1 MDVSFPRIPP
11 PPLEL
16 PMANPGKAHGF
27 SMLINEFSH
36 ILETLFLLLLT
47 DSLTPKT
54 DKISTLHG
62 TSINLRQKISIAF
75 VFMLQEIKDL
85 TKSN

>member
-1 MDVSFPRIPP
+1 MVD
-11 PPLEL
+11 
-16 PMANPGKAHGF
+16 PGKAPGF
-27 SMLINEFSH
+27 SMLKYAFSH
-36 ILETLFLLLLT
+36 ILETLFLLFLT
-47 DSLTPKT
+47 DSITPKT